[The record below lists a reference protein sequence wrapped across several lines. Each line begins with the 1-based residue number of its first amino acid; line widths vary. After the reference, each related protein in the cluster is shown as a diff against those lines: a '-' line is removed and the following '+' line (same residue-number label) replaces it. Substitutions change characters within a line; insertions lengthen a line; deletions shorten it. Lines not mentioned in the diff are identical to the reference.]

1 MSNYPDNMGDDSHL
15 DSDETGN
22 KLSCGCYE
30 EQCECPC
37 EHKDIT
43 ETKVWQP
50 QNTHGFMYIRYSC
63 NDCDATGLV
72 THGLIDINW
81 GEEE

>member
-30 EQCECPC
+30 ECCECPRCIVCHDKLDNDEEHLHIIC
-37 EHKDIT
+37 ED
-43 ETKVWQP
+43 
-50 QNTHGFMYIRYSC
+50 C
-63 NDCDATGLV
+63 NED
-72 THGLIDINW
+72 
-81 GEEE
+81 GEE

>member
-30 EQCECPC
+30 ECCECPTC
-37 EHKDIT
+37 DECGEILDD
-43 ETKVWQP
+43 EGECP
-50 QNTHGFMYIRYSC
+50 
-63 NDCDATGLV
+63 NDCED
-72 THGLIDINW
+72 D
-81 GEEE
+81 E

>member
-30 EQCECPC
+30 EQCECPRC
-37 EHKDIT
+37 IVCYEKLEEEDIHIC
-43 ETKVWQP
+43 V
-50 QNTHGFMYIRYSC
+50 N
-63 NDCDATGLV
+63 CDE
-72 THGLIDINW
+72 D
-81 GEEE
+81 GEE